1 MDKRK
6 GIILA
11 VIIFLL
17 IGLGTFVFANPS
29 EDSLKGNDNSTDK
42 SNDTKEED
50 LDNENTNDGLE
61 EEGEEEE
68 NKPNTNGTTNVVIGG
83 TDDSTGSNEND
94 SVDDEEQNNGDDL
107 TGDEDEDTPS
117 KPSLPEVDK
126 TAPIVVINDKEYQG
140 LDNSAGYLST
150 EVVLTLAEEDLIVTI
165 IKDGEK
171 VEFIDGMSL
180 SVDGNYTLSVKDEA
194 GNETVVEFSI
204 DKTKPVYTALG
215 LLNLTHYNEK
225 SDITVAN
232 IGDKIR
238 IFVQFDEE
246 LAVNPQ
252 VAFGDGTAVKLNL
265 TSSEAFDKYTYYVD
279 VILTEEM
286 NLKDGN
292 ISFKVFGYADA
303 AKNTGDDLTDSDIK
317 TNDNIPYESVR
328 LDTTDPIVKLY
339 ADNGAELKDG
349 IFTVK
354 TVKVVVEGEESY
366 TAKLLKNGSEIEF
379 VENKFY
385 DNGNYELT
393 VTDAA
398 GNETPITFN
407 VDKVKPAFYI
417 NGKKQDNSKDLG
429 YFNKDDGELTIKLVE
444 SNLKEAYVTKDGS
457 KLDIDLTKD
466 FKLSEDGKYVLYAI
480 DKAGTKT
487 EVTFE
492 IDTIS
497 PERGYSTLGFE
508 YTDSKDKEY
517 VENNRNK
524 YYYVKE
530 NDSFLYKI
538 AFNEQIQNG
547 LIATISG
554 KEIQLSYLDYSK
566 DLGYVYGAEYVV
578 PSDLE
583 ENSQL
588 EIIVS
593 NIKDLAGN
601 EYENKTIVDVPT
613 SNGRVAVYDNQKPE
627 INVYKWPKKDNP
639 NALEIN
645 STFNYCV
652 VAEASDI
659 NGLSSFTIDGNEY
672 IPGEN
677 AHICDD
683 GKHEFKAV
691 DKAGNVNTFEF
702 NIDRTY
708 GAVTINNKDVYNTHD
723 LESTYYYSKITSVS
737 FSETGTVRL
746 TKDGTEVYY
755 GSTEEFNYE
764 FIDGAYKF
772 ELFDKGG
779 NPTAFM
785 FEVDSAEPTATI
797 EYSVEKLTN
806 QAVIATLKPSEE
818 VTIINNDGND
828 TYTFNENGTFVFEF
842 EDKAG
847 NKGTATA
854 SVDWIDKVAKGVEF
868 SNNGGNS
875 YANRY
880 DVEVT
885 VLEENIDK
893 VYYVFTTVQTED
905 KVIKNIFNQNK
916 ATLVNNIQD
925 NKFLATLD
933 SGNNNFYL
941 WVKVVDKAGNVSYTR
956 TKNKFKIDTV
966 LDITLFKVNSNN
978 IVNPSKAKE
987 GDWVGVYLQ
996 VSEQLTKTPTF
1007 IINGEPVQA
1016 SMSKWENIYAYQAGI
1031 TVTKDMNGK
1040 LDFSIT
1046 NIEDKAG
1053 NTTSLSSEDC
1063 DYSVVIDNTNP
1074 EITKT
1079 LETDLY
1085 IPVGMNFKAKDLLT
1099 KMIAEDNVD
1108 GNITE
1113 KISVHS
1119 IKDYNNTDD
1128 LYSEIDTSVERTYL
1142 VHYIV
1147 KDEMGNK
1154 DTDAYRVHVV
1164 SQEDYANVV
1173 VDNINNANRL
1183 TVNILSPVTINGTD
1197 LNIPANK
1204 VINGNGN
1211 LNISGMVNINNNN
1224 ITLNNVNVTNSNA
1237 ASVTINNNV
1246 KNIVINGG
1254 EYITENVNI
1263 QGEGTIRGLGNNT
1276 VKISNASLKGGIHL
1290 FDYVGSNADLSDNNI
1305 TLDYVGNEPLSGIVI
1320 TVNGENRYNA
1330 QVIYKGNSFYIQNQ
1344 PNSFYVAIQRTD
1356 WTDIEVVDIN
1366 GIYITY

>member
-42 SNDTKEED
+42 SSDTKEED

-225 SDITVAN
+225 GDVTVAN

-252 VAFGDGTAVKLNL
+252 VTFGDGTAVKMNL
-265 TSSEAFDKYTYYVD
+265 TSNEAFDKYTYYVD
-279 VILTEEM
+279 VTLTKEM
-286 NLKDGN
+286 NLADGN
-292 ISFKVFGYADA
+292 ITFKVFGYSDA
-303 AKNTGDDLTDSDIK
+303 AKNPGDELTESNIK
-317 TNDNIPYESVR
+317 TNDNITYEGVR
-328 LDTTDPIVKLY
+328 LDTTDPIIKLF
-339 ADNGAELKDG
+339 ADNGKELKNG
-349 IFTVK
+349 VFTAK

-366 TAKLLKNGSEIEF
+366 TAKLLQNENEIEF

-398 GNETPITFN
+398 GNSSTIKFN
-407 VDKVKPAFYI
+407 VDKTKPAFYI

-429 YFNKDDGELTIKLVE
+429 YFNKEDGEVSVKLVISNLKEAYVTKDGVKLDIDLTNEFKLSEDGKYVLYALNKAGTKTEITFEIDTTDPIIKLFADNGKELKNGVFTAKTVKVVVEGEESYTAKLLQNENEIEFVENKFYDNGNYELTVTDAAGNSSTIKFNVDKTKPAFYINGKKQDNSKDLGYFNKEDGEVTVKLVE
-444 SNLKEAYVTKDGS
+444 SNLKEAYVTKDGV

-538 AFNEQIQNG
+538 AFNEQIQDG
-547 LIATISG
+547 LIATIGG

-566 DLGYVYGAEYVV
+566 DLGYIYGAEYVV
-578 PSDLE
+578 PSGLE

-588 EIIVS
+588 EIIIS

-601 EYENKTIVDVPT
+601 EYDNKIIIDVPT
-613 SNGRVAVYDNQKPE
+613 SNDRVAIYDSEDPK
-627 INVYKWPKKDNP
+627 INVYKWPKKDYP
-639 NALEIN
+639 NALKE

-659 NGLSSFTIDGNEY
+659 SGLSSFTIDGKDY
-672 IPGEN
+672 TPGEN

-683 GKHEFKAV
+683 GEHVFTAI
-691 DKAGNVNTFEF
+691 DKAGNVDTFEF

-723 LESTYYYSKITSVS
+723 LENTHYYNEITSVT
-737 FSETGTVRL
+737 FSEEGTVRL
-746 TKDGTEVYY
+746 TKDGSEVYY
-755 GSTEEFNYE
+755 GSREEFNYE
-764 FIDGAYKF
+764 FIDGVYKF

-785 FEVDSAEPTATI
+785 FKVDSIDPTATI
-797 EYSVEKLTN
+797 EYSIEDRTN
-806 QAVIATLKPSEE
+806 QKVIATLKPSEE
-818 VTIINNDGND
+818 VTITNNEGKD
-828 TYTFNENGTFVFEF
+828 TYTFNENGSFTFKF

-854 SVDWIDKVAKGVEF
+854 AVNWINKEIPTVKEIKYVTDA
-868 SNNGGNS
+868 SNNS
-875 YANRY
+875 
-880 DVEVT
+880 
-885 VLEENIDK
+885 
-893 VYYVFTTVQTED
+893 
-905 KVIKNIFNQNK
+905 
-916 ATLVNNIQD
+916 
-925 NKFLATLD
+925 
-933 SGNNNFYL
+933 
-941 WVKVVDKAGNVSYTR
+941 
-956 TKNKFKIDTV
+956 
-966 LDITLFKVNSNN
+966 
-978 IVNPSKAKE
+978 
-987 GDWVGVYLQ
+987 
-996 VSEQLTKTPTF
+996 
-1007 IINGEPVQA
+1007 
-1016 SMSKWENIYAYQAGI
+1016 I
-1031 TVTKDMNGK
+1031 TVTTTLSKPIYTPSGWTMDGKAYVFKKLYNTNTNENVKIKD
-1040 LDFSIT
+1040 LY
-1046 NIEDKAG
+1046 G
-1053 NTTSLSSEDC
+1053 NTNSFE
-1063 DYSVVIDNTNP
+1063 IDVNWLETTNP
-1074 EITKT
+1074 TVKEI
-1079 LETDLY
+1079 
-1085 IPVGMNFKAKDLLT
+1085 
-1099 KMIAEDNVD
+1099 
-1108 GNITE
+1108 
-1113 KISVHS
+1113 
-1119 IKDYNNTDD
+1119 
-1128 LYSEIDTSVERTYL
+1128 
-1142 VHYIV
+1142 
-1147 KDEMGNK
+1147 
-1154 DTDAYRVHVV
+1154 
-1164 SQEDYANVV
+1164 
-1173 VDNINNANRL
+1173 
-1183 TVNILSPVTINGTD
+1183 
-1197 LNIPANK
+1197 
-1204 VINGNGN
+1204 
-1211 LNISGMVNINNNN
+1211 
-1224 ITLNNVNVTNSNA
+1224 
-1237 ASVTINNNV
+1237 
-1246 KNIVINGG
+1246 
-1254 EYITENVNI
+1254 EYITNLSNNSVTVRATLSKPIYTPSGWTMDGKAYVFKKEYNANINETVEIKDLSNATNNFNVNI
-1263 QGEGTIRGLGNNT
+1263 SWLKNN
-1276 VKISNASLKGGIHL
+1276 
-1290 FDYVGSNADLSDNNI
+1290 
-1305 TLDYVGNEPLSGIVI
+1305 
-1320 TVNGENRYNA
+1320 
-1330 QVIYKGNSFYIQNQ
+1330 
-1344 PNSFYVAIQRTD
+1344 
-1356 WTDIEVVDIN
+1356 
-1366 GIYITY
+1366 